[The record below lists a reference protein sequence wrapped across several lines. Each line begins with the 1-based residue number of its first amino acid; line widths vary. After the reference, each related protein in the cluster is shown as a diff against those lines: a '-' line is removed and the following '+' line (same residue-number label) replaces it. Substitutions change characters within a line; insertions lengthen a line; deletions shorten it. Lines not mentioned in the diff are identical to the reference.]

1 MVLLLSTDHMQYI
14 YSTAYPPFWEMKK
27 TLASHY
33 FMNGIVMTALN
44 IYKELELFE
53 DIINCL
59 EVIGKKDEAIS
70 MVLLLFLYYI
80 DRREI
85 EDERNSLLIMPFR

>member
-1 MVLLLSTDHMQYI
+1 
-14 YSTAYPPFWEMKK
+14 MKK
-27 TLASHY
+27 TLAEHY

-59 EVIGKKDEAIS
+59 EVIGKKDEAVS
-70 MVLLLFLYYI
+70 MV
-80 DRREI
+80 RTPRVCHA
-85 EDERNSLLIMPFR
+85 

>member
-1 MVLLLSTDHMQYI
+1 
-14 YSTAYPPFWEMKK
+14 MKK
-27 TLASHY
+27 TLAEHY

-59 EVIGKKDEAIS
+59 EVIGKKEEAIT
-70 MVLLLFLYYI
+70 MVFLPRI
-80 DRREI
+80 
-85 EDERNSLLIMPFR
+85 SHL